1 MLLLALLLA
10 VGLPRGVTGA
20 NVSISR
26 RQVGGRLRCHACEE
40 ENGFQCSFDV
50 TCEAREQM
58 CVIAAIKIFPRFYY
72 VSKQCA
78 QNCPIV
84 VEPALD
90 KAFILEKPLPFLYA
104 RCCSVA
110 LCNLEGP
117 QVNETTF
124 REYYARAEERSSSAG
139 LAILLAL
146 ASASLGQRLL

>member
-26 RQVGGRLRCHACEE
+26 RQDDRLRCHACEE
-40 ENGFQCSFDV
+40 ENRFQCRHEV

-58 CVIAAIKIFPRFYY
+58 CVIAAVKIFPRFYY
-72 VSKQCA
+72 VSKHCA
-78 QNCPIV
+78 EYCPIII
-84 VEPALD
+84 EPAAPKPLLLD
-90 KAFILEKPLPFLYA
+90 KPLPFLYA
-104 RCCSVA
+104 RCCSA
-110 LCNLEGP
+110 TLCNQDGP
-117 QVNETTF
+117 EINETTF

-139 LAILLAL
+139 LAVLLAL